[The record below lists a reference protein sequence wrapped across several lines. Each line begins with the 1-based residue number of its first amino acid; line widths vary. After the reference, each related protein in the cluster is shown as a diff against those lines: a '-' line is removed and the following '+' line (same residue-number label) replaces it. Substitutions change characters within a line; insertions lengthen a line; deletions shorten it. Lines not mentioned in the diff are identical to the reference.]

1 MRKLSRVLMRK
12 LSRVL
17 LFLLLAAAPALAEE
31 ALRPGGE
38 ALVKAVVDG
47 DTVVLESAVMG
58 ARQIRLVGIQAP
70 KLPLG
75 RKNFPTWPLAE
86 ESKKALGNLVLG
98 KTVRLSFGG
107 SDKDRYGRLLAHLHR
122 PDGTWVQGEMLKK
135 GMARVYSFA
144 DNRAV
149 IGPMLALEAEARAAR
164 RGIWGLRFYA
174 VRTPEELSS
183 WIGTFQLVEG
193 KVLKAARIKGRVYLN
208 FGDDWKTDFTVTI
221 GAPARRMFRE
231 AGTDPLSLEGKRIR
245 VRGWLK
251 RYNGPMIEAT
261 HPEQIEVV
269 AKTKGEDGGTPD
281 RETISKG
288 AALPGQ

>member
-1 MRKLSRVLMRK
+1 MRRLWRI
-12 LSRVL
+12 
-17 LFLLLAAAPALAEE
+17 LLLLLLTAAPAPVPVGAEE

-47 DTVVLESAVMG
+47 DTVVLETAVMG

-86 ESKKALGNLVLG
+86 ESKKALQNLALG

-135 GMARVYSFA
+135 GMARVYSFP
-144 DNRAV
+144 DNRALV
-149 IGPMLALEAEARAAR
+149 GPMLAREAEARAAR

-174 VRTPEELSS
+174 VRTPQELSS

-193 KVLKAARIKGRVYLN
+193 KVLKAAHIKGRVYLN

-221 GAPARRMFRE
+221 GAPARRMFRK

-261 HPEQIEVV
+261 HPEQIEIV
-269 AKTKGEDGGTPD
+269 AN
-281 RETISKG
+281 KG
-288 AALPGQ
+288 ATLPGQ

>member
-1 MRKLSRVLMRK
+1 MRRFVWI
-12 LSRVL
+12 
-17 LFLLLAAAPALAEE
+17 LLALALAAPAPALAEE

-47 DTVVLESAVMG
+47 DTVLLESAVMG
-58 ARQIRLVGIQAP
+58 AQQIRLVGIQAP

-86 ESKKALGNLVLG
+86 ESKKALQSLTLG

-135 GMARVYSFA
+135 GMARVYSFP
-144 DNRAV
+144 DNRALV
-149 IGPMLALEAEARAAR
+149 GPMLALEAEARAAR

-174 VRTPEELSS
+174 VRTPQELSS

-193 KVLKAARIKGRVYLN
+193 KVLKAARVKGRVYLN
-208 FGDDWKTDFTVTI
+208 FGDDWKTDFTITI
-221 GAPARRMFRE
+221 GAPVRRMFRK

-251 RYNGPMIEAT
+251 RYNGPMIKAT
-261 HPEQIEVV
+261 HPEQIEILG
-269 AKTKGEDGGTPD
+269 KTRGGDGGTPD
-281 RETISKG
+281 RETTSKG
-288 AALPGQ
+288 GALPGQ

>member
-1 MRKLSRVLMRK
+1 MRRIW
-12 LSRVL
+12 RVL
-17 LFLLLAAAPALAEE
+17 LLLLLAAASPALAEE
-31 ALRPGGE
+31 AFRPGGE
-38 ALVKAVVDG
+38 ALVNAVVDG

-58 ARQIRLVGIQAP
+58 ANQVRLVGIQVP

-75 RKNFPTWPLAE
+75 RKNFPTWPLAA
-86 ESKKALGNLVLG
+86 ESKKALENLALGN
-98 KTVRLSFGG
+98 TVTLSFGG

-144 DNRAV
+144 DNRARV
-149 IGPMLALEAEARAAR
+149 GRMLALESEARAAR

-174 VRTPEELSS
+174 VRTPRELSS
-183 WIGTFQLVEG
+183 WIGTLQLVEG

-221 GAPARRMFRE
+221 GVPARRMFRE

-251 RYNGPMIEAT
+251 RYNGPMIAAT

-269 AKTKGEDGGTPD
+269 ANQDAT
-281 RETISKG
+281 
-288 AALPGQ
+288 LPGQRARSILCR

>member
-1 MRKLSRVLMRK
+1 MRCLRSI
-12 LSRVL
+12 
-17 LFLLLAAAPALAEE
+17 LLALVLVAPALASAEE

-47 DTVVLESAVMG
+47 DTVVLDSAVMG
-58 ARQIRLVGIQAP
+58 SKRVRLVGIQAP

-75 RKNFPTWPLAE
+75 RKNFPTWPLASA
-86 ESKKALGNLVLG
+86 SKKALENLIFG
-98 KTVRLSFGG
+98 KTAKLSFGG
-107 SDKDRYGRLLAHLHR
+107 SEKDRYGRLLAHLHR

-149 IGPMLALEAEARAAR
+149 VSDMLALETEARAAG

-208 FGDDWKTDFTVTI
+208 FGNDWKTDFTVTL
-221 GAPARRMFRE
+221 GPMARRLFKK
-231 AGTDPLSLEGKRIR
+231 AGIEPLSLEGKRIR
-245 VRGWLK
+245 ARGWLK
-251 RYNGPMIEAT
+251 KRNGPMIEAS
-261 HPEQIEVV
+261 HPEQIEVI
-269 AKTKGEDGGTPD
+269 KE
-281 RETISKG
+281 
-288 AALPGQ
+288 

>member
-1 MRKLSRVLMRK
+1 MRRLWW
-12 LSRVL
+12 VL
-17 LFLLLAAAPALAEE
+17 LLLLAAAPALAEE

-58 ARQIRLVGIQAP
+58 ANQVRLVGIQAP

-75 RKNFPTWPLAE
+75 RRNFPTWPLAA
-86 ESKKALGNLVLG
+86 ESKKALENLALG
-98 KTVRLSFGG
+98 RTVTLSFGG
-107 SDKDRYGRLLAHLHR
+107 GDKDRHGRLLAHLTR

-144 DNRAV
+144 DNRTRVAA
-149 IGPMLALEAEARAAR
+149 MLALEAEARAAR

-174 VRTPEELSS
+174 VRTPRELFS

-193 KVLKAARIKGRVYLN
+193 KVLKAARVKGRVYLN
-208 FGDDWKTDFTVTI
+208 FGDDWKTDFTVTL
-221 GAPARRMFRE
+221 GAPVRRMFRK
-231 AGTDPLSLEGKRIR
+231 AGPDPLSLEGKRIR

-261 HPEQIEVV
+261 HPEQIEVL
-269 AKTKGEDGGTPD
+269 ADQSG
-281 RETISKG
+281 
-288 AALPGQ
+288 ALPGQ